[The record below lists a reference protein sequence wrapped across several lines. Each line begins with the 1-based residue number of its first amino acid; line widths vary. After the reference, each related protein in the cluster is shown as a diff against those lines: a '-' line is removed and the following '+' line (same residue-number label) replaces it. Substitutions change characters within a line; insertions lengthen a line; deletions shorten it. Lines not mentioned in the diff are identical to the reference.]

1 MEGDWLCGVT
11 DRGAWNRLA
20 GTADAPV
27 IPIAFIGQGNTGTK
41 IPAPSK
47 FTATPTS
54 RVTSGKTSA
63 LIKGGDVPPVGEY
76 TITKI
81 IAKMLISG
89 VRAGLPS
96 GILKQ
101 KAKTGIS
108 QAGLGGPGGNM
119 IERPYFSEGQYA
131 GRPKM

>member
-1 MEGDWLCGVT
+1 M
-11 DRGAWNRLA
+11 
-20 GTADAPV
+20 
-27 IPIAFIGQGNTGTK
+27 IPIAFINQGNTSTK

-47 FTATPTS
+47 FTATPTAMPAS

-63 LIKGGDVPPVGEY
+63 LIEKGDVPPVGEY

-81 IAKMLISG
+81 TAKTLISG

-101 KAKTGIS
+101 KAKTSIS
-108 QAGLGGPGGNM
+108 QAILGRPSNNM
-119 IERPYFSEGQYA
+119 IERPYFSESQYA